1 MPASDTMATDLLT
14 LLFINTAWAFL
25 GDAAGLPKSVGD
37 GNFTFALS
45 TGTLSAS
52 STQATTE
59 ATYTSYV
66 RKSFAR
72 GAATWTVTAA
82 QVTNDSVIQFVAA
95 TGGTNTITDFSIGTD
110 QVADEMYIW
119 GALTASLNVSN
130 GIQPEFAAGDM
141 DVNVSTT

>member
-1 MPASDTMATDLLT
+1 MAALSDTAATDLLT
-14 LLFINTAWAFL
+14 LLFINTSWGSL
-25 GDAAGLPKSVGD
+25 GDTAGLLKSAAD
-37 GNFTFALS
+37 GNWTFALS
-45 TGTLSAS
+45 TGTLTSA

-59 ATYTSYV
+59 ATFTSYA

-110 QVADEMYIW
+110 LVADESYIF

-141 DVNVSTT
+141 DVNVT

>member
-1 MPASDTMATDLLT
+1 MAALSSTAATDLLT
-14 LLFINTAWAFL
+14 LLFINTSWA
-25 GDAAGLPKSVGD
+25 DVGD
-37 GNFTFALS
+37 GPGLLKSAADGNWTFALS
-45 TGTLSAS
+45 TGTLVAGSDQS
-52 STQATTE
+52 TTE
-59 ATYTSYV
+59 ATYTSYA
-66 RKSFAR
+66 RKSFGR

-110 QVADEMYIW
+110 QQADEMYIF

-141 DVNVSTT
+141 DVNVT